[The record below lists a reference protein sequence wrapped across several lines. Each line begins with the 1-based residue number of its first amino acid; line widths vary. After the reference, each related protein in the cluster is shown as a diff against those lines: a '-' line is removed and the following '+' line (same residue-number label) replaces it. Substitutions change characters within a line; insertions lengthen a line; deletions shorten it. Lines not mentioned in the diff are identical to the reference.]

1 MSIDARSSGMLM
13 HVSSLPGPFG
23 VGVLGREAL
32 DFVDFISQLGFS
44 SWQIV
49 PLNPINN
56 CQSPYKI
63 SSAFAGNYVFID
75 PRSLKTLGLVSQEEV
90 DTCIYAKSETAY
102 NYDFAAEKMLALLKV
117 AFSRISNT
125 MLTSIDD
132 FSSKHKW
139 IEPYSLYMAIR
150 ESQGG
155 APWWEWTSGYDDYE
169 YCKLQYN
176 KFTSQINFWKFTQ
189 YIFYSQWSVIK
200 NYANIKGIKII
211 EDMPFHV
218 SMDSADVWSNSYY
231 FRFDI
236 NDLKSSNVSSD
247 TDNSFLANDQ
257 ACSNPLYNWDN
268 LEDEG
273 FSWWISRLK
282 FLNNNFDI
290 IKITNFKSFES
301 YLSIPPDEKITERE
315 KWVQVSGQNFF
326 KAIKN
331 SLSDI
336 NLIANDLGNIEDDVI
351 ELLNNNN
358 IYGVCAMQLGFEYAS
373 KNDHLPHNYTK
384 NTIAYL
390 GTHDNKTFIDF
401 LHELATDKREFTLNY
416 CGFRG
421 EDWATPKYDNIACRC
436 AFEAL
441 WRSPATL
448 TIINIKDICGMT
460 SSDSKDL
467 AGKQQNNWYFRVAS
481 DYLHNIDGDYFKRIN
496 EIFKR

>member
-1 MSIDARSSGMLM
+1 MSIDDRSSGVLM
-13 HVSSLPGPFG
+13 PVSSLPGPFG
-23 VGVLGREAL
+23 VGVLGGEAL

-44 SWQIV
+44 SWQTAT
-49 PLNPINN
+49 LNPTNDSH
-56 CQSPYKI
+56 SPYRI

-75 PRSLKTLGLVSQEEV
+75 PRSLKTLGLVSQEEI
-90 DTCIYAKSETAY
+90 DTCIYTKNATNT
-102 NYDFAAEKMLALLKV
+102 NYDFAAEKMLALLKT
-117 AFSRISNT
+117 AFSRINST
-125 MLTSIDD
+125 MQTSIDD

-139 IEPYSLYMAIR
+139 VEPYSLYMAIR

-155 APWWEWTSGYDDYE
+155 TPWWEWTSGYDDYE
-169 YCKLQYN
+169 YCKLQHD

-211 EDMPFHV
+211 GDMPFHV
-218 SMDSADVWSNSYY
+218 SMDSADVWSNAYY

-236 NDLKSSNVSSD
+236 NDLKSSSASGDAND
-247 TDNSFLANDQ
+247 SFLTNTQ

-282 FLNNNFDI
+282 FLNGNFDI

-301 YLSIPPDEKITERE
+301 YLSIPPDEKIAERE
-315 KWVQVSGQNFF
+315 KWVQISGQNFL

-336 NLIANDLGNIEDDVI
+336 NLIANDLGNIEEDVI
-351 ELLNNNN
+351 KLLNSNG
-358 IYGVCAMQLGFEYAS
+358 IYGVCDMQLGLEYAS
-373 KNDHLPHNYTK
+373 KDSHLPHNYNK

-390 GTHDNKTFIDF
+390 GTHNSGSFLDF
-401 LHELATDKREFTLNY
+401 LFQLATDKREITLNY

-421 EDWATPKYDNIACRC
+421 EDWSKAGYNNTACRC
-436 AFEAL
+436 AIEAL
-441 WRSPATL
+441 WRSPAFL
-448 TIINIKDICGMT
+448 TIINIKDICGII
-460 SSDSKDL
+460 SSNNINPESK
-467 AGKQQNNWYFRVAS
+467 QENNWCFRVAS

-496 EIFKR
+496 ELFKR